1 MTIDLRSD
9 TVTKPCKEMKEV
21 MLNAPLGDDVFGEDP
36 TVLELEKKAAEMFGM
51 SAAIFCPSG
60 TMTNQIAIKLHTRP
74 LDEIITDKLAHI
86 YNYEVGGYAY
96 HSGVSVKTIDG
107 DRGRVTP
114 KQVEMSINP
123 NYDWLPKSS
132 LLVIENTCNNGG
144 GSYYQIQDLKDLR
157 VCCVKNNLFLHMDGA
172 RIFNA
177 LIETNDTPKEIGNL
191 FDTISVCLS
200 KGLGAP
206 VGSLLM
212 GKESDIKSARRVRKV
227 MGGGM
232 RQSGMLAAAGIF
244 ALDNNISKLKEDH
257 RRAKL
262 LGEALENSNFVES
275 VLPFESN
282 ILIFKL
288 KEEYPGDKF
297 IAKLAENDV
306 KAIEFGPQMV
316 RFVTHLD
323 FTDDMLER
331 TIAVLKNLEM

>member
-9 TVTKPCKEMKEV
+9 TVTKPCKEMKEA

-74 LDEIITDKLAHI
+74 LDEVITDKLAHI

-132 LLVIENTCNNGG
+132 LLVIENTCNKGG
-144 GSYYQIQDLKDLR
+144 GSYYQLQALKDLR
-157 VCCVKNNLFLHMDGA
+157 VCCVKNNLFFHMDGA

-177 LIETNDTPKEIGNL
+177 LTETGNQPKEIGNL

-232 RQSGMLAAAGIF
+232 RQAGMLAAAGIF
-244 ALDNNISKLKEDH
+244 ALDNNIPKLKEDH
-257 RRAKL
+257 KRAKL
-262 LGEALENSNFVES
+262 LGEVLENSNFVEN

-288 KEEYPGDKF
+288 KEEFPGDKF
-297 IAKLAENDV
+297 IAKLAENDI

-323 FTDDMLER
+323 FSDDMLER
-331 TIAVLKNLEM
+331 TIAVLKGLEM